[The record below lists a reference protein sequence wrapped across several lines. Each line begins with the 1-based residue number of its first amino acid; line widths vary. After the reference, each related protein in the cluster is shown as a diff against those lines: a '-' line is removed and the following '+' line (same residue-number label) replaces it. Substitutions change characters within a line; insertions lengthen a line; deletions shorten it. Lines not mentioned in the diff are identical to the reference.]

1 MRVNLTLIV
10 LLSKCCFLNLSL
22 SPAVFHSRI
31 YPPRKRSDGQS
42 LIKTTM
48 THFLRGS
55 GSYAPTYVKPYLEH
69 ARVSQRQQ
77 WNLDLRTLIEM
88 CFIIDRTIEMLTLNN
103 FSVEIHGMIFVFKKT
118 VSCIGIEVILGLG
131 SSLQRLSFQ
140 TWQRLESDVRLIF
153 WKCIRTN
160 AILKSRWLLGTIR

>member
-1 MRVNLTLIV
+1 
-10 LLSKCCFLNLSL
+10 
-22 SPAVFHSRI
+22 
-31 YPPRKRSDGQS
+31 
-42 LIKTTM
+42 
-48 THFLRGS
+48 
-55 GSYAPTYVKPYLEH
+55 
-69 ARVSQRQQ
+69 
-77 WNLDLRTLIEM
+77 M

-118 VSCIGIEVILGLG
+118 VSCIGIKVILGLG

-160 AILKSRWLLGTIR
+160 AILRSRWLLGTIRLREATCIASRVHFCIHTQSITYRNSNRFLCLWHKCCPDAGHCLLYLRVGIILIPGHHKHKVTESLIHWHLLDDGLC